1 MTALSIFLGKI
12 QYAASQGWSESYY
25 LKANTL
31 AGAKTNL
38 NALVTA
44 RQPMLHSSID
54 IDYANVS
61 QLGVT
66 RDSYI
71 VINGPLSGSDTV
83 AADAPN
89 RLNDAILLRQESQSG
104 RICNR
109 YIHGVPDN
117 AVVNNAYVASGN
129 ATWDGL
135 LTDYITALKA
145 NAGFL
150 KKVDPNDPTTWTV
163 EDWGQVVSRGLTSH
177 KVGRPFDLRPGR
189 RPTA

>member
-1 MTALSIFLGKI
+1 MSALNIFLGKI
-12 QYAASQGWSESYY
+12 QYAAAQGWSESYY
-25 LKANTL
+25 LKGTTL
-31 AGAKTNL
+31 AAAKVNL

-44 RQPMLHSSID
+44 RLPMLHSSID

-61 QLGVT
+61 QLGVN

-71 VINGPLSGSDTV
+71 VINGPQAGTDTIT
-83 AADAPN
+83 ADAPN
-89 RLNDAILLRQESQSG
+89 RLSDAILLRQESLGG

-109 YIHGVPDN
+109 YMHGVPDN
-117 AVVNNAYVASGN
+117 AVLNNSYVATGN
-129 ATWDGL
+129 AAWDAL
-135 LTDYITALKA
+135 LTAYITALKA
-145 NAGFL
+145 NSGFL
-150 KKVDPNDPTTWTV
+150 KKVNPADPTTWLI